1 MRLSLDALPR
11 DVDVLH
17 QLVRDLAS
25 AMDESRVEV
34 ERLRLIIKQFQRAQ
48 FGGRSEKLDADQFQ
62 LGLDDL
68 DADLARAEAR
78 RPASEPAPEPDKA
91 DPKPHRA
98 PLPEHLPRSETVL
111 DVPHDACPDCGRE
124 MHAAGE
130 TTSEMLDWV
139 PAQFRV
145 LRIRRPKWACTDCG
159 TLEQAPAPER
169 AIGKGLATPALLAH
183 VLISRYCDHTPLY
196 RQAQIFARH
205 GVEIS
210 RSTLSGW
217 VGGACWW
224 LEPLRDRLAAHVLA
238 GERIFGDDTPL
249 PVLDPGRGRTKTGR
263 LWAYARDDRPWAGG
277 APPAVVYFYEPD
289 RKAERP
295 AAHLSGFKGILQAD
309 GYAGF
314 EKLDGADIKLAAC
327 WVHARRKFYEFHEAT
342 KSPVAGEAL
351 QRIAELYEIEARIR
365 GRPPADRVAVRAAES
380 TPRVDAMHAWLKVQ
394 LDRVSG
400 RSQLA
405 DAIRYALGRW
415 EQLSRFLTDGRI
427 DLDNNTV
434 ERAIRPVALGRKN
447 ALFAGSDG
455 GADRWAVVASLVE
468 TCKLNGVE
476 PYGWMR
482 DTLAGMVDGHG
493 SHHLDELMP
502 WNVSMTNASPSH

>member
-34 ERLRLIIKQFQRAQ
+34 DRLRLIIKQFQRAQ
-48 FGGRSEKLDADQFQ
+48 FGGRSEKLDTDQFR
-62 LGLDDL
+62 LGLEDL

-78 RPASEPAPEPDKA
+78 RPAPEPEPEPDRA
-91 DPKPHRA
+91 DAKPHRA

-111 DVPHDACPDCGRE
+111 DVSHDACPDCGRK
-124 MHAAGE
+124 MHAASE
-130 TTSEMLDWV
+130 TISEMLDWV
-139 PAQFRV
+139 PAQFQV

-159 TLEQAPAPER
+159 TLRQAPAPER

-183 VLISRYCDHTPLY
+183 VLVNRYCEHTPLF

-263 LWAYARDDRPWAGG
+263 LWAYARDDRPWAGR
-277 APPAVVYFYEPD
+277 APPAVVYFMNPIAKPNV
-289 RKAERP
+289 RQRICQGSRAFCRP
-295 AAHLSGFKGILQAD
+295 MDTRGLRSWRATASCWRLA
-309 GYAGF
+309 GYTRVANSMSST
-314 EKLDGADIKLAAC
+314 KRPSLPWRAKRYSASQSS
-327 WVHARRKFYEFHEAT
+327 T
-342 KSPVAGEAL
+342 KSKPKSDVGHPRSAL
-351 QRIAELYEIEARIR
+351 PSEPPSPHHAS
-365 GRPPADRVAVRAAES
+365 RPC
-380 TPRVDAMHAWLKVQ
+380 TP
-394 LDRVSG
+394 G
-400 RSQLA
+400 
-405 DAIRYALGRW
+405 
-415 EQLSRFLTDGRI
+415 
-427 DLDNNTV
+427 
-434 ERAIRPVALGRKN
+434 
-447 ALFAGSDG
+447 
-455 GADRWAVVASLVE
+455 
-468 TCKLNGVE
+468 
-476 PYGWMR
+476 
-482 DTLAGMVDGHG
+482 
-493 SHHLDELMP
+493 
-502 WNVSMTNASPSH
+502 